1 MYSRKNNKDKKNNY
15 KMNIG
20 ETKTRKKLSDYLIF
34 LLIIAVI
41 SQLVILIY
49 RIALL

>member
-1 MYSRKNNKDKKNNY
+1 MYSRKNNKDKKNDY
-15 KMNIG
+15 QMNIG

-41 SQLVILIY
+41 CQLVILIY